1 MRAAAVGGGVPDA
14 PRRCAAAEGSGG
26 VKTPPYNVKDKWV
39 ATARLRAGRA
49 RPLRNMVMWDVGR
62 PAPRPPGRFAAMRS
76 LTDCRCRGR
85 RPRRPAE
92 VSGGG
97 RQRRGQD
104 PSLRCKNKWVATAR
118 PRAGRAR
125 PLRNMVMWDVGR
137 PAPRPPGR
145 FAAMRSLTDCRCR
158 GRRPR
163 RPAEV
168 SGGGRQRRGQDPS
181 LRCKNKWVATARPR
195 AGRARPL
202 RNMVMWDVGRPAPRP
217 PGRFAAM

>member
-1 MRAAAVGGGVPDA
+1 MIKRDVGRPAPRPPGRLAAMRSLTDRRCRGRRPRRPAEVRGGG
-14 PRRCAAAEGSGG
+14 RRRRGQDPSLRC
-26 VKTPPYNVKDKWV
+26 KNKWV

-62 PAPRPPGRFAAMRS
+62 PAPRPPGRLAAMRS
-76 LTDCRCRGR
+76 HAGCRCRGR

-92 VSGGG
+92 VGGGG

-118 PRAGRAR
+118 PRAGHAR
-125 PLRNMVMWDVGR
+125 PLRNMVMWDVER

-145 FAAMRSLTDCRCR
+145 LAAMRSLTDRRCR

-163 RPAEV
+163 RPSEV
-168 SGGGRQRRGQDPS
+168 RGGGRQRRGQDPS
-181 LRCKNKWVATARPR
+181 LRCK
-195 AGRARPL
+195 G
-202 RNMVMWDVGRPAPRP
+202 
-217 PGRFAAM
+217 

>member
-1 MRAAAVGGGVPDA
+1 M
-14 PRRCAAAEGSGG
+14 
-26 VKTPPYNVKDKWV
+26 
-39 ATARLRAGRA
+39 ARLRAGRA

-85 RPRRPAE
+85 HPRRPAE

-97 RQRRGQD
+97 RCAGGVKTPPYDAKDKRA
-104 PSLRCKNKWVATAR
+104 VMAR
-118 PRAGRAR
+118 LRAGHAR

-158 GRRPR
+158 GRHPR

-168 SGGGRQRRGQDPS
+168 SGGGRCAGGVKTPPYDAKDKRA
-181 LRCKNKWVATARPR
+181 VMARLR
-195 AGRARPL
+195 AGHARPL
-202 RNMVMWDVGRPAPRP
+202 RGATNGLCTRGAREGGSP
-217 PGRFAAM
+217 PLQVDG

>member
-1 MRAAAVGGGVPDA
+1 
-14 PRRCAAAEGSGG
+14 
-26 VKTPPYNVKDKWV
+26 
-39 ATARLRAGRA
+39 
-49 RPLRNMVMWDVGR
+49 
-62 PAPRPPGRFAAMRS
+62 MRS

-217 PGRFAAM
+217 PGRFAAMRSLTDRRCRGRRPRRPAEVSGGGRRRRGQDPSLRCKG

>member
-1 MRAAAVGGGVPDA
+1 
-14 PRRCAAAEGSGG
+14 
-26 VKTPPYNVKDKWV
+26 
-39 ATARLRAGRA
+39 
-49 RPLRNMVMWDVGR
+49 
-62 PAPRPPGRFAAMRS
+62 MRS
-76 LTDCRCRGR
+76 LTDRRCRGR

-92 VSGGG
+92 VRGGG

-118 PRAGRAR
+118 PRAGHAR
-125 PLRNMVMWDVGR
+125 PLRNMVMWDVER

-145 FAAMRSLTDCRCR
+145 LAAMRSLTDRRCR

-168 SGGGRQRRGQDPS
+168 RGGGRQRRGQDPS

-195 AGRARPL
+195 AGHARPL
-202 RNMVMWDVGRPAPRP
+202 RNMVMWDVERPAPRP
-217 PGRFAAM
+217 PGRLAAMRSLTDCRCRGRRPQRPAEVSGGGRCAGGMNSSPTGYLLAGVGRKAAEGSRPLPTMQRINRR

>member
-1 MRAAAVGGGVPDA
+1 MGGGVPDA
-14 PRRCAAAEGSGG
+14 PRRLAAAEGSGG
-26 VKTPPYNVKDKWV
+26 VKTPPYDAKDKRAVMARLRAGHTRPLRNMVMWDV
-39 ATARLRAGRA
+39 GRPAPRPPGRCAAAEGGGGVKTPPYDANDKRVVMARLRAGRA

-92 VSGGG
+92 VRGGG
-97 RQRRGQD
+97 RQR
-104 PSLRCKNKWVATAR
+104 
-118 PRAGRAR
+118 AGHAR

-145 FAAMRSLTDCRCR
+145 FAAMRSLTDRRCR

-168 SGGGRQRRGQDPS
+168 SGGGRRRRGQDPS
-181 LRCKNKWVATARPR
+181 LRCK
-195 AGRARPL
+195 G
-202 RNMVMWDVGRPAPRP
+202 
-217 PGRFAAM
+217 

>member
-1 MRAAAVGGGVPDA
+1 MRVAAVGGGVPDA
-14 PRRCAAAEGSGG
+14 PRKCAAEEGSGG

-39 ATARLRAGRA
+39 AMARPRAGRA

-62 PAPRPPGRFAAMRS
+62 PAPRPPGRLAAMRS
-76 LTDCRCRGR
+76 LTDRRCRGR

-104 PSLRCKNKWVATAR
+104 PSLRCKNKWVAMAR

-125 PLRNMVMWDVGR
+125 PLRNMVMRDVGR

-145 FAAMRSLTDCRCR
+145 LAAMRSLTGCRCR

-168 SGGGRQRRGQDPS
+168 SGGGRQRRSPPS

-202 RNMVMWDVGRPAPRP
+202 RTSV
-217 PGRFAAM
+217 PGSEIFQK